1 MGEGGRG
8 QLPGLHRCTR
18 DTFQPPPQT
27 PGKMRARAPAD
38 RGQGARGGAGWGGSA
53 ERGSEGETKRNTQR
67 GFVQRRREVG
77 TTALTELLKE
87 AASSKAKPHSGL
99 SHLPVC
105 VIEGKHLEP

>member
-1 MGEGGRG
+1 MGERGRG

-18 DTFQPPPQT
+18 DTFQPQPQT

-38 RGQGARGGAGWGGSA
+38 RGQGAQGGAGRGGGSA

-87 AASSKAKPHSGL
+87 AASSKAKRHSGL
-99 SHLPVC
+99 SH
-105 VIEGKHLEP
+105 